1 MPPQFSIV
9 ILVYNS
15 EATLPRLVTC
25 LREVLDRLDATYEI
39 VLVDDGSR
47 DQSWS
52 VLEQLKAAHGAHL
65 RIARLLVNSGQHN
78 ATLCGLNLSHGE
90 IVVTMD
96 DDLQNP
102 PEEIPK
108 LVDAIQRGFDLA
120 IGAYDSKKHSV
131 FRNWG
136 GQIVDMAL
144 RRIFKLPTGFQLTSF
159 RAARRPVIDGACHM
173 GGVFPYIT
181 AMLFANA
188 SSYTNVPVRHEP
200 RGHGRSNYNLR
211 RSLKL
216 VANLFF
222 SYSSYPVWLM
232 VVLMVGAFLVSLAF
246 GFLTLIPHPR
256 PEPGYFRARLGQ
268 HSRHRLFIQCHD
280 HAEFDRF
287 RGLSGAYQPAVDPLA
302 SALRAPRP
310 A

>member
-1 MPPQFSIV
+1 MSPQLSVV
-9 ILVYNS
+9 IPVYNS
-15 EATLPRLVTC
+15 EATLPRLVAR
-25 LREVLDRLDATYEI
+25 LREVLDRRDAAYEI

-47 DQSWS
+47 DQSWT
-52 VLEQLKAAHGAHL
+52 VLEQLKSAHGARL

-78 ATLCGLNLSHGE
+78 ATLCGLNLSRGE

-108 LVDAIQRGFDLA
+108 LVEVVQRGFDLA
-120 IGAYDSKKHSV
+120 IGAYDSKKHSH
-131 FRNWG
+131 FRNLG
-136 GQIVDMAL
+136 GRIVDRAL
-144 RRIFKLPTGFQLTSF
+144 RRIFNLPADFQLTSF
-159 RAARRPVIDGACHM
+159 RAARRPVIEGACHM

-188 SSYTNVPVRHEP
+188 SSYTNVPVHHEP

-216 VANLFF
+216 AANLFF

-232 VVLMVGAFLVSLAF
+232 LLLTIGTFLVSLIF
-246 GFLTLIPHPR
+246 GLLTIIRALTHNISVPGWASTVVIVSLFNATTMLSLTVFGVYLARISQHLTRSRR
-256 PEPGYFRARLGQ
+256 PYVIRDL
-268 HSRHRLFIQCHD
+268 HD
-280 HAEFDRF
+280 
-287 RGLSGAYQPAVDPLA
+287 
-302 SALRAPRP
+302 
-310 A
+310 

>member
-1 MPPQFSIV
+1 MSPQLSVV
-9 ILVYNS
+9 IPVYNS
-15 EATLPRLVTC
+15 EATLPRLVAQ
-25 LREVLDRLDATYEI
+25 LIEVLDRQNAAYEI

-47 DQSWS
+47 DQGWN
-52 VLEQLKAAHGAHL
+52 VLEQLKSTYGARL

-78 ATLCGLNLSHGE
+78 ATLCGLNLSCGE
-90 IVVTMD
+90 IIVTMD

-120 IGAYDSKKHSV
+120 IGAYDSKKHSS

-136 GQIVDMAL
+136 GQIVDRAL

-159 RAARRPVIDGACHM
+159 RAARRSVIEGACHM
-173 GGVFPYIT
+173 GGVYPYIT

-188 SSYTNVPVRHEP
+188 SSYTNISVRHEP

-232 VVLMVGAFLVSLAF
+232 LLLTVSTFLVSLAF
-246 GFLTLIPHPR
+246 GFLTIIRALIQDISVPGWASTVVIVALFNAMTMLSLTVFGVYLARITQHLTRSRR
-256 PEPGYFRARLGQ
+256 PYVIRDL
-268 HSRHRLFIQCHD
+268 HD
-280 HAEFDRF
+280 
-287 RGLSGAYQPAVDPLA
+287 
-302 SALRAPRP
+302 
-310 A
+310 

>member
-1 MPPQFSIV
+1 MVTQLSIV
-9 ILVYNS
+9 IPVYNS
-15 EATLPRLVTC
+15 EATLPRLVTR
-25 LREVLDRLDATYEI
+25 LREVLDRQDATYEI

-52 VLEQLKAAHGAHL
+52 VLEQLKAAHGARL

-78 ATLCGLNLSHGE
+78 ATLCGLNLSRGE

-120 IGAYDSKKHSV
+120 IGAYDSKKHSS

-159 RAARRPVIDGACHM
+159 RAARRPVIESACHM

-181 AMLFANA
+181 AMLFANV
-188 SSYTNVPVRHEP
+188 STYTK
-200 RGHGRSNYNLR
+200 
-211 RSLKL
+211 SLYK
-216 VANLFF
+216 N
-222 SYSSYPVWLM
+222 
-232 VVLMVGAFLVSLAF
+232 
-246 GFLTLIPHPR
+246 
-256 PEPGYFRARLGQ
+256 
-268 HSRHRLFIQCHD
+268 
-280 HAEFDRF
+280 
-287 RGLSGAYQPAVDPLA
+287 
-302 SALRAPRP
+302 
-310 A
+310 